1 MPQRDLG
8 SVWELLADLY
18 RELSVLFRVCFFT
31 GLAGGLTLGVYLVS
45 GIPRSELRYGF
56 FRGVWWFIFGLTALG
71 GLLGLGLAAVVE
83 LAWRGLRGKPPE
95 RPRKRKR

>member
-18 RELSVLFRVCFFT
+18 RELPVLFRVCFFS
-31 GLAGGLTLGVYLVS
+31 GLACGLALGLYLVS
-45 GIPRSELRYGF
+45 GIPRSELRFGF
-56 FRGVWWFIFGLTALG
+56 FRGVVWFVFGLTGLG
-71 GLLGLGLAAVVE
+71 GLLGLAVGAVLE
-83 LAWRGLRGKPPE
+83 LVWHQLRGKPPD